1 MEDGRMHPQQDP
13 DRWARLTAVAGE
25 ALAAAKVGE
34 DAVAVDLVTGY
45 LSGSPE
51 GNEEIRELV
60 LLLFSECSDM
70 VSALGSGGATPVK
83 MQVFDEDGQEVPID
97 DADPPVRTA
106 IRTLLAEVHGDQE
119 AAAEQIEIALAN
131 GQPQELATVVLQA
144 LRWTVKLALECEVR
158 DLSVAPW
165 IETALDE

>member
-1 MEDGRMHPQQDP
+1 MHPQDP
-13 DRWARLTAVAGE
+13 DRWSRLQAVAGE
-25 ALAAAKVGE
+25 ALTAAKVGE

-70 VSALGSGGATPVK
+70 VAALGSGGATPVK

-144 LRWTVKLALECEVR
+144 LRWTVKLAVECGMR
-158 DLSVAPW
+158 DLPVSPW
-165 IETALDE
+165 IASALDE

>member
-1 MEDGRMHPQQDP
+1 MHPQQDP
-13 DRWARLTAVAGE
+13 DRWSRLQAVAGE
-25 ALAAAKVGE
+25 ALTAAKVGE

-60 LLLFSECSDM
+60 LLLFSECSGM
-70 VSALGSGGATPVK
+70 VAALGSGGATPVK

-144 LRWTVKLALECEVR
+144 LRWTVKLAVECGLR
-158 DLSVAPW
+158 DLPVSPW
-165 IETALDE
+165 IATALEE

>member
-1 MEDGRMHPQQDP
+1 MHPHQDP
-13 DRWARLTAVAGE
+13 DRWSRLRAVAGE
-25 ALAAAKVGE
+25 ALTATKVGE

-51 GNEEIRELV
+51 GDEEIRELV

-70 VSALGSGGATPVK
+70 VAALGSGGATPVK

-158 DLSVAPW
+158 DLPVAPW
-165 IETALDE
+165 IATALEE

>member
-1 MEDGRMHPQQDP
+1 MHPQQDP
-13 DRWARLTAVAGE
+13 DRWSRLTAVAGE

-60 LLLFSECSDM
+60 LLLFSECSGM
-70 VSALGSGGATPVK
+70 VAALGSGGATPVK

-106 IRTLLAEVHGDQE
+106 IRALLAEVHGDQE

-131 GQPQELATVVLQA
+131 GAPQELATVVLQA
-144 LRWTVKLALECEVR
+144 LRWTVKLAAECQTR
-158 DLSVAPW
+158 DLDVPQW
-165 IETALDE
+165 ITTSLEE

>member
-1 MEDGRMHPQQDP
+1 MHPQHDP

-25 ALAAAKVGE
+25 ALVAAKDGE

-70 VSALGSGGATPVK
+70 VAALGSGGATPVK

-106 IRTLLAEVHGDQE
+106 IRTLLAEVHGDQQ

-131 GQPQELATVVLQA
+131 GRPQELATVVLQA

-158 DLSVAPW
+158 DLAVAPW
-165 IETALDE
+165 IEAALDE

>member
-1 MEDGRMHPQQDP
+1 VRPPQDP

-25 ALAAAKVGE
+25 ALAAARAGE

-60 LLLFSECSDM
+60 LLLFAECSSM
-70 VSALGSGGATPVK
+70 VGSLGSGGATPVK
-83 MQVFDEDGQEVPID
+83 MQVFDEEGREVQID

-106 IRTLLAEVHGDQE
+106 IRALLAEVHGDQD
-119 AAAEQIEIALAN
+119 AASEQIEIALAN
-131 GQPQELATVVLQA
+131 GAPQELATVVLQA
-144 LRWTVKLALECEVR
+144 LRWTLKLAIECETR
-158 DLSVAPW
+158 DLPIAPW
-165 IETALDE
+165 ITASLDDQP

>member
-1 MEDGRMHPQQDP
+1 MHPQQDP
-13 DRWARLTAVAGE
+13 DRWSRLRAVAGE
-25 ALAAAKVGE
+25 ALTAAKVGE

-70 VSALGSGGATPVK
+70 VAALGSGGATPVK

-106 IRTLLAEVHGDQE
+106 IRTLLAEVHGDQA

-158 DLSVAPW
+158 NLPVAPW
-165 IETALDE
+165 IATALDE

>member
-1 MEDGRMHPQQDP
+1 MHPQQDP
-13 DRWARLTAVAGE
+13 DRWSRLQAVAGE
-25 ALAAAKVGE
+25 ALTAAKVGE

-70 VSALGSGGATPVK
+70 VAALGSGGATPVK

-144 LRWTVKLALECEVR
+144 LRWTVKLAVECGMR
-158 DLSVAPW
+158 DLPVSPW
-165 IETALDE
+165 IATALDE

>member
-1 MEDGRMHPQQDP
+1 M
-13 DRWARLTAVAGE
+13 
-25 ALAAAKVGE
+25 
-34 DAVAVDLVTGY
+34 AVDLVTGY

-60 LLLFSECSDM
+60 LLLFAESSSM

-83 MQVFDEDGQEVPID
+83 MQVFDEEGNEVQID

-106 IRTLLAEVHGDQE
+106 IRALLAEVHGDQD

-144 LRWTVKLALECEVR
+144 LRWTLKLAIECETR
-158 DLSVAPW
+158 ELPVAPW
-165 IETALDE
+165 ITASLDDQP

>member
-1 MEDGRMHPQQDP
+1 M
-13 DRWARLTAVAGE
+13 AGE
-25 ALAAAKVGE
+25 ALAAARAGE

-60 LLLFSECSDM
+60 LLLFAESSSM

-83 MQVFDEDGQEVPID
+83 MQVFDEDGNEVQID

-106 IRTLLAEVHGDQE
+106 IRALLAEVHGDQD
-119 AAAEQIEIALAN
+119 AASEQIEIALAN

-144 LRWTVKLALECEVR
+144 LRWTLKLAIECETR
-158 DLSVAPW
+158 ELPVAPW
-165 IETALDE
+165 ITASLDDQP

>member
-1 MEDGRMHPQQDP
+1 MHPHQDP
-13 DRWARLTAVAGE
+13 DRWSRLRAVAGE
-25 ALAAAKVGE
+25 ALTATKVGE

-51 GNEEIRELV
+51 GDEEIRELV

-70 VSALGSGGATPVK
+70 VAALGSGGATPVK

-158 DLSVAPW
+158 DLPVAPW
-165 IETALDE
+165 IATALDE

>member
-1 MEDGRMHPQQDP
+1 
-13 DRWARLTAVAGE
+13 VAGE
-25 ALAAAKVGE
+25 ALAAARAGE

-60 LLLFSECSDM
+60 LLLFAESSSM

-83 MQVFDEDGQEVPID
+83 MQVFDEDGNEVQID

-106 IRTLLAEVHGDQE
+106 IRALLAEVHGDQD

-144 LRWTVKLALECEVR
+144 LRWTLKLAIECETR
-158 DLSVAPW
+158 ELPVAPW
-165 IETALDE
+165 ITASLDDQP

>member
-1 MEDGRMHPQQDP
+1 MHPQQDP
-13 DRWARLTAVAGE
+13 DRWARLTAVAGQ

-70 VSALGSGGATPVK
+70 VAALGSGGATPVK

-158 DLSVAPW
+158 DLAVASW
-165 IETALDE
+165 IEAALDE

>member
-1 MEDGRMHPQQDP
+1 MHPQQDP
-13 DRWARLTAVAGE
+13 DRRARLQAVAAE
-25 ALAAAKVGE
+25 ALTAAKAGE

-60 LLLFSECSDM
+60 LLLFSECSEM
-70 VSALGSGGATPVK
+70 VAALGSGGATPVK

-144 LRWTVKLALECEVR
+144 LRWTVKLAAECQTR
-158 DLSVAPW
+158 DLPVSPW
-165 IETALDE
+165 IAAALDE

>member
-1 MEDGRMHPQQDP
+1 M
-13 DRWARLTAVAGE
+13 
-25 ALAAAKVGE
+25 
-34 DAVAVDLVTGY
+34 AVDLVTGY

-60 LLLFSECSDM
+60 LLLFAESSSM

-83 MQVFDEDGQEVPID
+83 MQVFDEDGNEVQID

-106 IRTLLAEVHGDQE
+106 IRALLAEVHGDQD
-119 AAAEQIEIALAN
+119 AASEQIEIALAN

-144 LRWTVKLALECEVR
+144 LRWTLKLAIECETR
-158 DLSVAPW
+158 DLPVAPW
-165 IETALDE
+165 ITASLDDQP

>member
-1 MEDGRMHPQQDP
+1 M
-13 DRWARLTAVAGE
+13 AGE
-25 ALAAAKVGE
+25 ALAAASAGE

-60 LLLFSECSDM
+60 LLLFAECSSM
-70 VSALGSGGATPVK
+70 VSSLGSGGATPVK
-83 MQVFDEDGQEVPID
+83 MQVFDEEGNEVQID

-106 IRTLLAEVHGDQE
+106 IRALLAEVHGDQD
-119 AAAEQIEIALAN
+119 AASEQIEIALAN

-144 LRWTVKLALECEVR
+144 LRWTLKLAIECDTR
-158 DLSVAPW
+158 DLPVAPW
-165 IETALDE
+165 ITASLDDQP

>member
-1 MEDGRMHPQQDP
+1 MHPQQDP

-60 LLLFSECSDM
+60 LLLFAECSDM
-70 VSALGSGGATPVK
+70 VAALGSGGATPVK

-106 IRTLLAEVHGDQE
+106 IRTLLAEVHGDQQ

-158 DLSVAPW
+158 QLAVAPW

>member
-1 MEDGRMHPQQDP
+1 MHPQQDP
-13 DRWARLTAVAGE
+13 DRWSRLQAVAGE
-25 ALAAAKVGE
+25 ALTAAKVGE

-70 VSALGSGGATPVK
+70 VAALGSGGATPVK

-144 LRWTVKLALECEVR
+144 LRWTVKLAVECGLR
-158 DLSVAPW
+158 DLPVSPW
-165 IETALDE
+165 IATALDE

>member
-1 MEDGRMHPQQDP
+1 MHPQQDP
-13 DRWARLTAVAGE
+13 DRWARLHAVAGE
-25 ALAAAKVGE
+25 ALAATKVGE

-51 GNEEIRELV
+51 GDEDIRELV
-60 LLLFSECSDM
+60 LLLFSECSGM

-83 MQVFDEDGQEVPID
+83 MQVFDEAGQEVPID

-106 IRTLLAEVHGDQE
+106 IRALLAEVHGDQE

-131 GQPQELATVVLQA
+131 GAPQELATVVLQA
-144 LRWTVKLALECEVR
+144 LRWTVKLALECQTR
-158 DLSVAPW
+158 DLPVSEW
-165 IETALDE
+165 IATSLEE

>member
-1 MEDGRMHPQQDP
+1 MHPQQDP
-13 DRWARLTAVAGE
+13 DRWSRLTAVAGE
-25 ALAAAKVGE
+25 ALAAASAGE

-51 GNEEIRELV
+51 GDEEISELV
-60 LLLFSECSDM
+60 LLLFAECSGM
-70 VSALGSGGATPVK
+70 VSELGSGGATPVK

-131 GQPQELATVVLQA
+131 GAPQELATVVLQA
-144 LRWTVKLALECEVR
+144 LRWTLKLAVECRTR
-158 DLSVAPW
+158 DLPVPPW
-165 IETALDE
+165 IATSLEE

>member
-1 MEDGRMHPQQDP
+1 MHPQQDP

-158 DLSVAPW
+158 DLAVAPW
-165 IETALDE
+165 IEAALDE